1 MSAQQ
6 PTANGATSDADEEAR
21 IKDAMKRLKLLHIKV
36 SRSLTSSKATHQIQ
50 MLIRYAAG

>member
-6 PTANGATSDADEEAR
+6 PTVNGATSDADEEAR

-36 SRSLTSSKATHQIQ
+36 GGARSPQNQ
-50 MLIRYAAG
+50 LIRSQC

>member
-6 PTANGATSDADEEAR
+6 PTVNGATSDADEEAR

-36 SRSLTSSKATHQIQ
+36 GRSPLCRSKLTRP
-50 MLIRYAAG
+50 RY